1 MKTSRLYWK
10 IFFGFLAVLVVT
22 EALVFGLFLAT
33 AGHTFRDRYRKYA
46 EATMVVTRSLI
57 AQRLASAGP
66 DSSARAASLQDSLDF
81 LGRTY
86 QAKFWISRA
95 DDGSV
100 LAKSFEGDPPGS
112 AGYQPRGDTV
122 HIGKVTIQ
130 PYRGAG
136 VLAQVSTPISLGQG
150 SPAVLNAFFIDIS
163 PAHAQVFFGLGLL
176 IIGIVAALLV
186 IPVSRLIT
194 RRLDGLRESAL
205 SIAAGDLGHRAAF
218 KGKDEVA
225 ELGSALNH
233 MADKVQEMVESGRE
247 LTANLSHELR
257 SPLARIRVAQEMM
270 HDTLRSGSTRRLA
283 DHLDRIR
290 EDIELLDHL
299 IGRMLELSKI
309 DLHQKNMTRAPI
321 DLAAIIK
328 DLLGSFAP
336 SAEAQGLELSADLA
350 EGAPLISGDPAGLS
364 TALTNLLDNA
374 IRYTPRG
381 GRITVR
387 MHEKAAGVVVEVV
400 NTHPPLSSSDMA
412 AMFKPFARLEGAT
425 AAGYG
430 MGLAISKRIIER
442 HGGSIRAASTQEGLS
457 LMVSL
462 PA

>member
-10 IFFGFLAVLVVT
+10 IFFGFLIVLVVT
-22 EALVFGLFLAT
+22 EVLVFGLFLAT
-33 AGHTFRDRYRKYA
+33 AGRTFRDRYHKYA

-66 DSSARAASLQDSLDF
+66 GSAARAASLHESLAL

-112 AGYQPRGDTV
+112 AGYRPRGDVV
-122 HIGKVTIQ
+122 HIGEVTIR
-130 PYRGAG
+130 PYHGAG
-136 VLAQVSTPISLGQG
+136 VLAHFSTPMSLGQG
-150 SPAVLNAFFIDIS
+150 NPAVLNAFFIDTN
-163 PAHAQVFFGLGLL
+163 PDRPHVFFGLGLL
-176 IIGIVAALLV
+176 VIGVVVALLV

-194 RRLDGLRESAL
+194 RRLAGLRKSAL
-205 SIAAGDLGHRAAF
+205 LIAAGDLDHRAAP
-218 KGKDEVA
+218 KGKDEIA

-270 HDTLRSGSTRRLA
+270 HDTLQSGGTRRLV

-299 IGRMLELSKI
+299 IGRMLEFAKI
-309 DLHQKNMTRAPI
+309 DLHQKNISREPM
-321 DLAAIIK
+321 DLAAMIK
-328 DLLGSFAP
+328 GLLGRFAA
-336 SAEAQGLELSADLA
+336 SAEAQGLELCADLV
-350 EGAPLISGDPAGLS
+350 EGSPPISGDPEGLS

-374 IRYTPRG
+374 IRYTPHG

-387 MHEKAAGVVVEVV
+387 LHEQDPGVGVEVI
-400 NTHPPLSSSDMA
+400 NTHPPLSPSDAA
-412 AMFKPFARLEGAT
+412 AMFKPFARLEGAAT
-425 AAGYG
+425 SGYG
-430 MGLAISKRIIER
+430 MGLAITKRIVER

-457 LMVSL
+457 IMVSL

>member
-22 EALVFGLFLAT
+22 EVLVFGLFLAT

-46 EATMVVTRSLI
+46 EATMVVNRSLV
-57 AQRLASAGP
+57 AERLASAGP
-66 DSSARAASLQDSLDF
+66 GNTARATSLHESLAF

-86 QAKFWISRA
+86 QARFWISRA

-100 LAKSFEGDPPGS
+100 LAKSFEGDPPVS
-112 AGYQPRGDTV
+112 AGYRPRGDAV
-122 HIGKVTIQ
+122 QVGEVTIQ

-136 VLAQVSTPISLGQG
+136 VLVHVSTPISLGQG
-150 SPAVLNAFFIDIS
+150 PPAVLNAFFIDVN
-163 PAHAQVFFGLGLL
+163 PDRAQVFFGLGLL
-176 IIGIVAALLV
+176 VIGIVAALLV

-194 RRLDGLRESAL
+194 RRLDALRKSAL
-205 SIAAGDLGHRAAF
+205 SIAAGDLGHRAASQ
-218 KGKDEVA
+218 GKDEVA

-270 HDTLRSGSTRRLA
+270 HDTLQSGGTRRLA

-321 DLAAIIK
+321 DLADIIK
-328 DLLGSFAP
+328 ALLESFAS
-336 SAEAQGLELSADLA
+336 SAEAHGLELSADLA
-350 EGAPLISGDPAGLS
+350 EGAPPVSGDPAGLS

-387 MHEKAAGVVVEVV
+387 MHEKAQGVVVEVV
-400 NTHPPLSSSDMA
+400 NTHPPLSSGDA
-412 AMFKPFARLEGAT
+412 EAMFKPFARLEGA
-425 AAGYG
+425 AASGYG

-457 LMVSL
+457 FIVSL